1 MLLKDTLKAADH
13 TCDFLAASSAL
24 LEDVYL
30 FKVLSA
36 CVTLIWRLFTCS
48 GNLSSSVRVFL
59 EMETIS
65 SWAGPVLSF
74 FFLVWEVVVAEV
86 EPVAVS
92 ACLLL
97 MAPWLGVLTGAW
109 PGWGTG

>member
-1 MLLKDTLKAADH
+1 MFLKDTIKSDDP
-13 TCDFLAASSAL
+13 TFDFLAESSEL
-24 LEDVYL
+24 LDDVFL

-36 CVTLIWRLFTCS
+36 FVTLIWRLFTCS
-48 GNLSSSVRVFL
+48 GNCKSSVRVFL
-59 EMETIS
+59 EMVTIS